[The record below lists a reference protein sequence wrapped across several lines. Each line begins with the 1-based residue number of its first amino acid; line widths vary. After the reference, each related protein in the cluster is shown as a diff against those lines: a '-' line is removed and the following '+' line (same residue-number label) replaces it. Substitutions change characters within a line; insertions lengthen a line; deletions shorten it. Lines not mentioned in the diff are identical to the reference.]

1 MTAQKAMQMSEVLLK
16 LLVPLFI
23 AVCSFALQSVR
34 SELRELRVEIRA
46 MRAENQELLVRVA
59 LLESSSKRQ

>member
-1 MTAQKAMQMSEVLLK
+1 MTAQKAIQMSEVLLK

-34 SELRELRVEIRA
+34 GELRELRTEIKA
-46 MRAENQELLVRVA
+46 MRSENQNLLVRVV
-59 LLESSSKRQ
+59 LLESSAKKL